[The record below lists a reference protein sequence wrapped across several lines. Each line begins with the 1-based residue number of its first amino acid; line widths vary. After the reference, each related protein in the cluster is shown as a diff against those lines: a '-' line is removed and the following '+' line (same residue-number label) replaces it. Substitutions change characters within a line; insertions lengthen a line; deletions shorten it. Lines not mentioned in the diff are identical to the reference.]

1 VTGEASKNRPSAQ
14 RNACYRSRRRRVFSF
29 LNQSRSSAAQQA
41 RSPLEIESIQ
51 SDGRRRKIGKI
62 GTVGCGQCSRLF
74 AAAATG
80 ESSGGVRKE

>member
-1 VTGEASKNRPSAQ
+1 M
-14 RNACYRSRRRRVFSF
+14 FSF

-80 ESSGGVRKE
+80 ESSGWHLAERCGGVRKEARRAEMLQLQST